1 MISRTGNNSWLS
13 VIGYRLSQKYQASKT
28 ENRKPKTAC
37 AFTLV
42 ELMISVVILGFGLA
56 IVIQSYMSA
65 LSGFNTSQ
73 NYIAAMRF
81 AKEKAAELEVAAYEN
96 KGLLPEAK
104 SGETTFGAREFHWKT
119 EVSEVPNSGN
129 FSNAFLVAAISMDW
143 QERNIHKNSAIVTY
157 LPKRKDLEQDQQALG
172 EK

>member
-1 MISRTGNNSWLS
+1 MISKTGNSVQVLGISNSEL
-13 VIGYRLSQKYQASKT
+13 QTPNSKL
-28 ENRKPKTAC
+28 

-42 ELMISVVILGFGLA
+42 ELMISVVILGFGLS

-104 SGETTFGAREFHWKT
+104 SGETTLGARAFRWKT
-119 EVSEVPNSGN
+119 EVSDVPGSGN
-129 FSNAFLVAAISMDW
+129 FTKDFVVAAVSMDW
-143 QERNIHKNSAIVTY
+143 QERNIHKDSAIVTY
-157 LPKRKDLEQDQQALG
+157 LPKRKELEEESGQ
-172 EK
+172 K